1 MQFEDACPKS
11 GVSTPIHI
19 GVQTQL
25 FGRLRNLRANLTAY
39 IFGKKHG
46 IRKWASALQTTRGL
60 VQGVTKA
67 GLILEV
73 CNSRI
78 C

>member
-1 MQFEDACPKS
+1 VQFEDACPKS

-39 IFGKKHG
+39 IFGKKYG
-46 IRKWASALQTTRGL
+46 IHKWASA
-60 VQGVTKA
+60 
-67 GLILEV
+67 
-73 CNSRI
+73 S
-78 C
+78 